1 MVLIELRQW
10 HIYLQC
16 DGYFDLL
23 HGSVFLFCGDEVAQV
38 FKYFVFSDIWNL
50 SKHINT
56 MEIKYKQSQIT

>member
-38 FKYFVFSDIWNL
+38 FKYFVFSDI
-50 SKHINT
+50 
-56 MEIKYKQSQIT
+56 